1 MTETPARSP
10 ETGFAELVAATNY
23 SFLRGAS
30 HPADMVAEAIALGM
44 PGIGI
49 ADRNS
54 VAGVVRAWAF
64 LKELQVK
71 QPESVANFRLVVGAR
86 LVFADGTPDII
97 AYPVNRIGWG
107 RLTRLLSTGNLRAEK
122 GDCILYLADLLEQ
135 CDELLL
141 IATDGD
147 EALLAQTQTGA
158 AQVDM
163 AGRDN
168 VPVGRRCAAADR
180 TRTPV
185 GGDGGPAARDQ

>member
-1 MTETPARSP
+1 MTEAPAPSP
-10 ETGFAELVAATNY
+10 ASGPQTSFAELVAATNY

-71 QPESVANFRLVVGAR
+71 TPEAVANFRLVVGAR
-86 LVFADGTPDII
+86 LVFADGTPDIV
-97 AYPVNRIGWG
+97 AYPVNRTGWG

-135 CDELLL
+135 CDDLLL

-147 EALLAQTQTGA
+147 EALLRKLKQA
-158 AQVDM
+158 
-163 AGRDN
+163 
-168 VPVGRRCAAADR
+168 RRKSCLLYTSR
-180 TRTPV
+180 CV
-185 GGDGGPAARDQ
+185 